1 MFGYATNETPKLM
14 PLSHVLSTKLSARLT
29 EVRKNE
35 TCSWLRPDG
44 KTQVTVEYHDENGA
58 MVPFMYT
65 LFSSP
70 PSMMRLSLMMRFLLI
85 SKSMSSS
92 LSFLRSTL
100 MRSPSSLLTHL
111 LMASMSDWHYATYN
125 NRRDETQIL
134 NGFGN
139 GLVSDDALMK

>member
-58 MVPFMYT
+58 MVPFVYT

-85 SKSMSSS
+85 SKGMSSS

-111 LMASMSDWHYATYN
+111 LTTSMSDWHYATYN

-139 GLVSDDALMK
+139 VLVSDDALMK